1 VVAHRVQSAL
11 LAAYAGSFLRF
22 EERGRYSWFALEELA
37 VANGVAVVAAAAIE
51 RGPEPGTP
59 RTRLTMLDSVYHGT
73 VAAGTCYHFRSS
85 YGYYFVVRSL
95 EGRRSWHLSYGQLF
109 PIFTAY

>member
-37 VANGVAVVAAAAIE
+37 VANG
-51 RGPEPGTP
+51 PEPGTP

-73 VAAGTCYHFRSS
+73 VADGTCYHFRSS